1 VPERDSKLVRDV
13 KSAGA
18 IMVGT
23 TASTEYA
30 MGRVPPTEN
39 PFDPE
44 RTPGA
49 SSAGSAAA
57 VGAGLLPC
65 ALGSQT
71 IGSCIRPASYSGVL
85 GFKPSH
91 GVLSTDGIM
100 PLSGLL
106 DHAAIFAE
114 DFDVL
119 ERVFSVLAGDKAVA
133 SKDLPAGA
141 GTVVLTLPRYD
152 EAVDASVIAALDDA
166 ARLFREMGYAVER
179 RDLAALVAG
188 EEDCLTTILSHDM
201 ALNHSADYERAGDQ
215 MSDFLRGWIEAGSR
229 VTEEQYESAIARRAE
244 IIAAL
249 ENWLPERGVVLTAA
263 TTGPAPLRSQGTGSR
278 APQRLWTL
286 AGWPAL
292 AVPGWWKEHLPIGVQ
307 LVATSGADWQLLS
320 VGRQLFRTARNPSA
334 SNGW

>member
-1 VPERDSKLVRDV
+1 VPKRDSKLVRDL

-18 IMVGT
+18 IIVGT

-30 MGRVPPTEN
+30 MARVPPTEN
-39 PFDPE
+39 PFDPA

-49 SSAGSAAA
+49 SSSGSAAA
-57 VGAGLLPC
+57 VGARLLPC

-71 IGSCIRPASYSGVL
+71 IGSCIRPASYCGVL

-91 GVLSTDGIM
+91 GALSTDGIM
-100 PLSGLL
+100 PLSGHL
-106 DHAAIFAE
+106 DHPAIFAD

-119 ERVFSVLAGDKAVA
+119 ERVFSVLAGDEAVA
-133 SKDLPAGA
+133 SNEIPGGA
-141 GTVVLTLPRYD
+141 GTVVLTPPCYD
-152 EAVDASVIAALDDA
+152 EAVDASVTAALDNA
-166 ARLFREMGYAVER
+166 ARLFEEMGYFVER
-179 RDLAALVAG
+179 RDLASLVAG

-201 ALNHSADYERAGDQ
+201 ALNHSADCDRAGDQ

-229 VTEEQYESAIARRAE
+229 VTEEQYESAFARRAE

-249 ENWLPERGVVLTAA
+249 DEWLPERAVILTAA

-292 AVPGWWKEHLPIGVQ
+292 TVPGWWKENLPIGVQ
-307 LVATSGADWQLLS
+307 LVATSGSDWQLLS
-320 VGRQLFRTARNPSA
+320 VGRQLFRTARNCSA
-334 SNGW
+334 RKE